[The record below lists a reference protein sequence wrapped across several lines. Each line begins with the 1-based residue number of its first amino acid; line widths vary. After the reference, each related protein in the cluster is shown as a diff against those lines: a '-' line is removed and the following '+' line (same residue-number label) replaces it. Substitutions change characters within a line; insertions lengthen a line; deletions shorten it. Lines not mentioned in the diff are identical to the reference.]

1 MATDVKRQQTLGK
14 SRSSLL
20 SGTMRNNRG
29 ERMKSEASNVHH
41 TATDGYTL
49 TADNY
54 VRGRPYET
62 TDFYIGTAV
71 E

>member
-1 MATDVKRQQTLGK
+1 
-14 SRSSLL
+14 
-20 SGTMRNNRG
+20 MRNNRG